1 MKSRSPVARRARG
14 GALLLA
20 AALLVGA
27 CGSSGKSASPPT
39 TAPWWKGVKVVD
51 MRGKAENAGEYPE
64 VDVDVTDNR
73 FTPSVL
79 RVDPGTTVSWTNHGK
94 TTHDILKAIPN
105 QDFGKQFGTDTLSPT
120 ANYEFRF
127 DKPGVY
133 RYYCSFHGS
142 ETGGMVGLV
151 AVGDVDIDTGQVSSG
166 GAPTHHG
173 TLRVPQQYSTIQAAV
188 NAAAPGAL
196 VLVSPGVYHEA
207 VQVLPGHE
215 NIVLRGTDR
224 NKVILDGQF
233 DTDEPNGVTVQANGV
248 AIENM
253 TARNYV
259 SNGFY
264 WRGVTGY
271 RGSYLTSYRTGD
283 YGIYAFDSEVG
294 QFDHDLG
301 IGSRDASFYIGQCR
315 NCRSTITDSVGEW
328 SGIGY
333 SGTNAGGDL
342 ILANNVFHDNRVGI
356 VPNSESGEEL
366 SPQRDVVIVGNRVYS
381 NNNIKTPAI
390 DIAVTAEGNGILVA
404 GGNDDL
410 VEHNL
415 VYDQS
420 EYGIGVIPLPEK
432 VLSPSDPKSQN
443 FEPSNNTV
451 RDNNVSGSKVADLGL
466 VLYTNPKDPAKNC
479 FANNVYGTTSPAHLE
494 QLVPCG
500 APASSAFVADIATL
514 AKLFLGNK
522 PKEVDYKSAP
532 LPSLTPQTNM
542 PDPMTA
548 PARPANTGLPVKVD
562 VASITTPT
570 R

>member
-1 MKSRSPVARRARG
+1 MMVRRGTRTA
-14 GALLLA
+14 ALLLG

-27 CGSSGKSASPPT
+27 CGSSGKSSTPPT
-39 TAPWWKGVKVVD
+39 SAPWWKGVKVVD
-51 MRGKAENAGEYPE
+51 MRGKAETTGEYPE
-64 VDVDVTDNR
+64 VDVAVADNS
-73 FTPSVL
+73 FTPKVL
-79 RVDPGTTVSWTNHGK
+79 RIDPGTTVQWTNHGRS
-94 TTHDILKAIPN
+94 THDVLKAIPN
-105 QDFGKQFGTDTLSPT
+105 QNFGTQFGTDTLSPG
-120 ANYEFRF
+120 ADYEFRF

-142 ETGGMVGLV
+142 PTGGMVGLI
-151 AVGDVDIDTGQVSSG
+151 AVGDVDIDTGQVAAGST
-166 GAPTHHG
+166 PTHHG
-173 TLRVPQQYSTIQAAV
+173 TLRVPQQFPTIQAAV

-196 VLVSPGVYHEA
+196 VLVSPGVYHEG

-233 DTDEPNGVTVQANGV
+233 DTDRPNGVTVQANGV

-271 RGSYLTSYRTGD
+271 RGSYLSSYRTGD

-342 ILANNVFHDNRVGI
+342 ILANNTFHDNRVGI

-415 VYDQS
+415 VYDHS

-451 RDNNVSGSKVADLGL
+451 RDNNVSGSTVADIAL

-479 FANNVYGTTSPAHLE
+479 FANNTYATSSPAHLE

-500 APASSAFVADIATL
+500 GPASSAFVADIATL

-522 PKEVDYKSAP
+522 PKEVDYKTAP
-532 LPSLTPQTNM
+532 LPPLPTQANM
-542 PDPMTA
+542 PNPTTA
-548 PARPANTGLPVKVD
+548 PARPANSGLPVKID

>member
-1 MKSRSPVARRARG
+1 MSRKARGRRAG
-14 GALLLA
+14 VLLVSAALLA
-20 AALLVGA
+20 AA
-27 CGSSGKSASPPT
+27 CGSSSSKSAGPPT
-39 TAPWWKGVKVVD
+39 TAPWWKDVKVVD
-51 MRGKAENAGEYPE
+51 IRGKAETTGEYPE

-79 RVDPGTTVSWTNHGK
+79 RVDPGTTVSWTNHGRS
-94 TTHDILKAIPN
+94 THDILRANPD
-105 QDFGKQFGTDTLSPT
+105 QDFGKQFGTDTLSPG
-120 ANYEFRF
+120 ADYEFRF

-142 ETGGMVGLV
+142 ATGGMVGLV
-151 AVGDVDIDTGQVSSG
+151 AVGAVNLDTGTG
-166 GAPTHHG
+166 RARERPTRHG
-173 TLRVPQQYSTIQAAV
+173 TLRVPQQFPTIQAAV

-196 VLVSPGVYHEA
+196 VLISPGVYHEG

-233 DTDEPNGVTVQANGV
+233 DNDEPNGVTVQANGV

-301 IGSRDASFYIGQCR
+301 IGRAMPASTSASAATVAPPSPIRWASGAVSDIR
-315 NCRSTITDSVGEW
+315 ARTRAAISSSPTTRSTTTGWASCR
-328 SGIGY
+328 
-333 SGTNAGGDL
+333 TA
-342 ILANNVFHDNRVGI
+342 RV
-356 VPNSESGEEL
+356 VRSSRRR
-366 SPQRDVVIVGNRVYS
+366 RDVVIVGNRVYS

-404 GGNDDL
+404 GGNDDV

-420 EYGIGVIPLPEK
+420 EYGIGMIPLPEK
-432 VLSPSDPKSQN
+432 VLRRPTRSRRTRAVEQHGARTD
-443 FEPSNNTV
+443 
-451 RDNNVSGSKVADLGL
+451 VSGSKVADLAL

-479 FANNVYGTTSPAHLE
+479 FSNNVYGTTSPRISNSW
-494 QLVPCG
+494 C
-500 APASSAFVADIATL
+500 PAVGRHRRRSLLTSPHSPSSSSATSRR
-514 AKLFLGNK
+514 K
-522 PKEVDYKSAP
+522 
-532 LPSLTPQTNM
+532 
-542 PDPMTA
+542 
-548 PARPANTGLPVKVD
+548 
-562 VASITTPT
+562 
-570 R
+570 